1 MSNQIP
7 EGWQRLQL
15 NNFVTKFQNGY
26 AFSAKGYVPEGIPII
41 SMGSIRL
48 DGLFKKNNSKLKYW
62 SKSAR
67 IELDRYL
74 VKDGDLI
81 MAMTDVTPTMELIGR
96 ACIVKSSHEYFLNQR
111 VGLISVDGE
120 KVSKDYLSY
129 CTNYN
134 DWRSYCIGSSG
145 LGAQANLGTAQIL
158 GGYLTLP
165 PLQEQQKIAAILTSV
180 DDVIEKT
187 QAQINK
193 LKDLKRGMMQELLT
207 RGVGVDGKPHTEFKD
222 SPVGRI
228 PKGWDVKSLG
238 DLSSFITSGSRGWA
252 QYYSESGAIF
262 IRIGN
267 LTREHINFRF
277 KDIIRVSPPE
287 SAEGKRTLVQAGDV
301 LISIT
306 ADLGVIAVVN
316 ESIEKAYVNQHVA
329 LVRLKDIAIS
339 RWVGHYLA
347 FEQTQKQFSANNDS
361 GAKAGLNL
369 TAIRNTVVTLPS
381 ESEILS
387 IVKSLDSIDDLIFKK
402 RNKLVTLNS
411 TKKALMQDLL
421 TGKVRVEV
429 E

>member
-1 MSNQIP
+1 MSNLVP
-7 EGWQRLQL
+7 EGW
-15 NNFVTKFQNGY
+15 KMY
-26 AFSAKGYVPEGIPII
+26 ALGKLADVRSSNV
-41 SMGSIRL
+41 
-48 DGLFKKNNSKLKYW
+48 DKK
-62 SKSAR
+62 
-67 IELDRYL
+67 IE
-74 VKDGDLI
+74 
-81 MAMTDVTPTMELIGR
+81 
-96 ACIVKSSHEYFLNQR
+96 
-111 VGLISVDGE
+111 DGE
-120 KVSKDYLSY
+120 KLVQLCNYTDVYYNHRISKKINFMLASAKEREIERFTLKAGDVIFTKDSETPNDIAIPCYVPDDLDGVLCGYHLTLLRPDKKKCNGEYLSHLFQLESVRHHFY
-129 CTNYN
+129 ILANGIT
-134 DWRSYCIGSSG
+134 RFG
-145 LGAQANLGTAQIL
+145 LTSEGITSAPMCMPAVK
-158 GGYLTLP
+158 
-165 PLQEQQKIAAILTSV
+165 EQQKIAAILTSV
-180 DDVIEKT
+180 DDGIEKT

-193 LKDLKRGMMQELLT
+193 LKDLKTGMMQELLT

-316 ESIEKAYVNQHVA
+316 ESLEKAYVNQHVA

-421 TGKVRVEV
+421 TGKVRVNV

>member
-1 MSNQIP
+1 MSNLLPNDWEITTLEKNSQLITDGSHFSPITSECGFPIATVQNMADREINISSCRKISKMDFDNLVKGNCSP
-7 EGWQRLQL
+7 EYDDVLFSKDGTIGKT
-15 NNFVTKFQNGY
+15 FVYKQKQKIVLLSSI
-26 AFSAKGYVPEGIPII
+26 AI
-41 SMGSIRL
+41 IRL
-48 DGLFKKNNSKLKYW
+48 KKNQINP
-62 SKSAR
+62 
-67 IELDRYL
+67 D
-74 VKDGDLI
+74 
-81 MAMTDVTPTMELIGR
+81 
-96 ACIVKSSHEYFLNQR
+96 
-111 VGLISVDGE
+111 
-120 KVSKDYLSY
+120 Y
-129 CTNYN
+129 CTQYLQSSLFYSQLENAK
-134 DWRSYCIGSSG
+134 SGSAIRRVV
-145 LGAQANLGTAQIL
+145 LKDIKQLEL
-158 GGYLTLP
+158 PMP
-165 PLQEQQKIAAILTSV
+165 PLHEQQKIAAILTSV

-193 LKDLKRGMMQELLT
+193 LKDLKTGMMQELLT
-207 RGVGVDGKPHTEFKD
+207 RGVGIDGKPHTEFKD

-287 SAEGKRTLVQAGDV
+287 SAEGKRTLVQTGDV

-316 ESIEKAYVNQHVA
+316 ESLEKAYVNQHVA

-369 TAIRNTVVTLPS
+369 TAIRNTFVALPS

-387 IVKSLDSIDDLIFKK
+387 IVKTLDSIDDLISKK
-402 RNKLVTLNS
+402 RNKLVTLNN

-421 TGKVRVEV
+421 TGKVRVNV
-429 E
+429 D

>member
-1 MSNQIP
+1 MSNIVPSGWKTYDLGELALKIEGGGTPSRIEPAFWKGDLPWATVKDLKKVRLTSTLEFISVLGLEQSASKLIP
-7 EGWQRLQL
+7 ANTMILASRMAVGKAVI
-15 NNFVTKFQNGY
+15 FDCDVTINQDLK
-26 AFSAKGYVPEGIPII
+26 AFYP
-41 SMGSIRL
+41 
-48 DGLFKKNNSKLKYW
+48 KKNLETEFLLQWYL
-62 SKSAR
+62 SKS
-67 IELDRYL
+67 
-74 VKDGDLI
+74 
-81 MAMTDVTPTMELIGR
+81 ELIE
-96 ACIVKSSHEYFLNQR
+96 S
-111 VGLISVDGE
+111 
-120 KVSKDYLSY
+120 
-129 CTNYN
+129 
-134 DWRSYCIGSSG
+134 
-145 LGAQANLGTAQIL
+145 LGTGSTVKGIKL
-158 GGYLTLP
+158 DDIKTLPITLP
-165 PLQEQQKIAAILTSV
+165 PYPEQQKIAAILTSV
-180 DDVIEKT
+180 DDGIEKT

-193 LKDLKRGMMQELLT
+193 LKDLKTGMMQELLT

-316 ESIEKAYVNQHVA
+316 ESLEKAYVNQHVA

-421 TGKVRVEV
+421 TGKVRVNV
-429 E
+429 D

>member
-1 MSNQIP
+1 MNDLLPSNWVYESID
-7 EGWQRLQL
+7 RLSAPHKGAIKIGPFGSALSKKEMVSSGIKVYGQEH
-15 NNFVTKFQNGY
+15 VYKKD
-26 AFSAKGYVPEGIPII
+26 FSIGNYFITEEKYQ
-41 SMGSIRL
+41 
-48 DGLFKKNNSKLKYW
+48 KLKTCTLERGDVVVTMMGTVGASTVVPDDADVGVMDSHLLRIQVDEKRVW
-62 SKSAR
+62 SHFLSMQLR
-67 IELDRYL
+67 DSQD
-74 VKDGDLI
+74 VKDQIRKMSQGGI
-81 MAMTDVTPTMELIGR
+81 MSGLNA
-96 ACIVKSSHEYFLNQR
+96 AIVKSIR
-111 VGLISVDGE
+111 VP
-120 KVSKDYLSY
+120 
-129 CTNYN
+129 
-134 DWRSYCIGSSG
+134 
-145 LGAQANLGTAQIL
+145 
-158 GGYLTLP
+158 LP

-193 LKDLKRGMMQELLT
+193 LKDLKTGMMQELLT
-207 RGVGVDGKPHTEFKD
+207 RGVGVDGKQHTEFKD

-252 QYYSESGAIF
+252 QYYSESGAMF

-287 SAEGKRTLVQAGDV
+287 SAEGKRTLVQTGDV

-316 ESIEKAYVNQHVA
+316 ESLEKAYVNQHVA

-369 TAIRNTVVTLPS
+369 TAIRNTFVALPS

-387 IVKSLDSIDDLIFKK
+387 IVKTLDSIDDLISKK
-402 RNKLVTLNS
+402 RNNLVTLNN

-421 TGKVRVEV
+421 TGKVRVNV
-429 E
+429 D